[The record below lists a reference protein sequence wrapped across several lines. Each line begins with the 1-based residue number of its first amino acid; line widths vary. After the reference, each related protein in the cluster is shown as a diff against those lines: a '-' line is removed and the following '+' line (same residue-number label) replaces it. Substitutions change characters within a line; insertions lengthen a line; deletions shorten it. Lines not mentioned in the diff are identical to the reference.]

1 MMTAT
6 VRSNKSFSTE
16 RVMSADD
23 ALEIIFPATKT
34 RKAARLLTLWF
45 ARKGGTATRNALSK
59 FADELSKGIE
69 DQHGVRFKYSRRN
82 LYMTVMR
89 TLIDM
94 GFIQK
99 NVPSWDTSRS
109 RTVYLYS
116 RNIFDIPKKPPTVG
130 FWRLAYYT
138 CRKWNDMFLKEKTG

>member
-6 VRSNKSFSTE
+6 LRSNKPFSAE
-16 RVMSADD
+16 RVMAAAD

-34 RKAARLLTLWF
+34 RKAARLLAFWL
-45 ARKGGTATRNALSK
+45 AKKGGTATRNALSN
-59 FADELSKGIE
+59 FANELSDGVQ

-82 LYMTVMR
+82 LYMTVLR
-89 TLIDM
+89 TLLDM

-99 NVPSWDTSRS
+99 NIPTWDSSRR
-109 RTVYLYS
+109 RTVYVYS
-116 RNIFDIPKKPPTVG
+116 RNIFDIPQKPPSVG

-138 CRKWNDMFLKEKTG
+138 CRKWNDMFLEKKD